1 VSWPRLPRAVAAD
14 GTVTFPEPG
23 DENYRDPYTLPW
35 VEGAESTLPQETVDK
50 YPDGPRD
57 LREKQAVLKSK
68 RVLDAPQA

>member
-1 VSWPRLPRAVAAD
+1 MIARRVSQD
-14 GTVTFPEPG
+14 GTVTMLDTSAE
-23 DENYRDPYTLPW
+23 DYVDPYTLPW
-35 VEGAESTLPQETVDK
+35 VEGAEGSLPAATVEK